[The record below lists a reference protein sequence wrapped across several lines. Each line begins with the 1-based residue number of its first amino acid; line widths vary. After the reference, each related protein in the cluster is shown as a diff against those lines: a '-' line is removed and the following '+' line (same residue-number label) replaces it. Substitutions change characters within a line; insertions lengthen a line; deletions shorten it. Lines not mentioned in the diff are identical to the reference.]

1 MARVTANPT
10 RGSPIEAAAK
20 HRTHSWD
27 DAPLRGKVAALVIAA
42 ACGGCLVGFIEAQ
55 NSTRVWLAPAG
66 VSLVIVVL
74 LLVARRWVWRPYEKL
89 VDTLERIT
97 RTERPATL
105 GDLPLTRRDEVG
117 KLARSLHQLTSWA
130 IRDHRDAHLMRKT
143 MDARVEQ
150 ATRRATRQLR
160 HLAMRDALTDLGN
173 RHFLDDNLDPLV
185 NSVRESGDDLLCMAI
200 DVDHFKQ
207 INDTLGHAAGD
218 ELLIL
223 IGSLIRGSIRGND
236 YAVRLGGDEFVVLLP
251 GCDPDRARELADRLR
266 SLFVHHTRTSMRTEA
281 QVSLSVGIAS
291 LQNDRARDGRNLLE
305 IADAKLYEAKRLG
318 KGRTVGG

>member
-1 MARVTANPT
+1 MSQVTANPIS
-10 RGSPIEAAAK
+10 GSPIDTATKRHA
-20 HRTHSWD
+20 RSWD

-42 ACGGCLVGFIEAQ
+42 TCGGCMVGFIEAQ
-55 NSTRVWLAPAG
+55 YPTRIWLAPMG
-66 VSLVIVVL
+66 VSLIVVA
-74 LLVARRWVWRPYEKL
+74 LLVLARRWVWRPYEKL
-89 VDTLERIT
+89 VDTLVQIT
-97 RTERPATL
+97 RADRPAAL

-130 IRDHRDAHLMRKT
+130 IRDHRDAHLIRKT
-143 MDARVEQ
+143 MDVRVDQ
-150 ATRRATRQLR
+150 ATRKATRQLR
-160 HLAMRDALTDLGN
+160 RMAMRDALTDLGN

-185 NSVRESGDDLLCMAI
+185 KSVGASGDDLVCMVFDI
-200 DVDHFKQ
+200 DNFKQ

-223 IGSLIRGSIRGND
+223 ISSLLRGSIRSND

-251 GCDPDRARELADRLR
+251 GCGLDRARRMADRLR

-291 LQNDRARDGRNLLE
+291 LQNDRARNGRQLLE
-305 IADAKLYEAKRLG
+305 IADGKLYEAKRAG
-318 KGRTVGG
+318 KSQTVGG